1 MLEPVQLPFNF
12 GGWAKRSTCAA
23 SVRIQRQHSAS
34 AFSVRSS
41 SHCRRHI
48 NTQIKAAPHDTF
60 RGHMVGAGCSIDR
73 MHSAM
78 LSTFALTRAFGV
90 GVCSSACFLC
100 GLVDAAPG
108 AALSRGA
115 RLHLRRLDEP

>member
-23 SVRIQRQHSAS
+23 SVRIQRQHSES
-34 AFSVRSS
+34 D
-41 SHCRRHI
+41 RHHI
-48 NTQIKAAPHDTF
+48 VGATSTHKSRQHMDLAPHDTF

-90 GVCSSACFLC
+90 GVCSTACFLC
-100 GLVDAAPG
+100 GLVGAAPE